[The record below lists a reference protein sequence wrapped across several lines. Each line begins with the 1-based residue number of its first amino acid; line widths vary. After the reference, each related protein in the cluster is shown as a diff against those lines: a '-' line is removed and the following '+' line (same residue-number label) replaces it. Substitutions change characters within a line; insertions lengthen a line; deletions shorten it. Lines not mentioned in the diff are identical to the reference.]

1 MKTIILTT
9 SFIIFACL
17 FYVLSKVFDINFNK
31 TNDGEKRLK
40 WCIISN
46 ALKSLGNMFCVIAA
60 LAIWPGTH
68 SADKV
73 SVIGQSD
80 TSITT
85 TNTVFIDSLFHENA
99 DSLRQVKKTETDK
112 SKVVSETK
120 ASDDATGTKPFITHV
135 TLTCYNPE
143 ESQCDGDPL
152 VTASTA
158 KIDLNKLKRGE
169 LNWCAVSPDLKC
181 YLPFGSMVEIEGYG
195 VYEVKDVMA
204 ERIKHGIDILQ
215 DSGKPIFKEE
225 KVKVTKIS

>member
-1 MKTIILTT
+1 MKTIILATF
-9 SFIIFACL
+9 FIIFACL

-46 ALKSLGNMFCVIAA
+46 ALKSFGNMLCVTAA
-60 LAIWPGTH
+60 LAIWSGTH
-68 SADKV
+68 STDKV

-80 TSITT
+80 TPITT
-85 TNTVFIDSLFHENA
+85 TDTVFIDSLFHEKA
-99 DSLRQVKKTETDK
+99 DSLRQVKKSETDK
-112 SKVVSETK
+112 PKIVAETK
-120 ASDDATGTKPFITHV
+120 ESNESTDVKPFITHV

-181 YLPFGSMVEIEGYG
+181 YLPFGSMIEIEGYG
-195 VYEVKDVMA
+195 IYEVKDVMA

-215 DSGKPIFKEE
+215 DSGKPIFKE
-225 KVKVTKIS
+225 KGVKVTKIS

>member
-1 MKTIILTT
+1 MIFYVIFLV
-9 SFIIFACL
+9 IFA
-17 FYVLSKVFDINFNK
+17 
-31 TNDGEKRLK
+31 
-40 WCIISN
+40 
-46 ALKSLGNMFCVIAA
+46 AA
-60 LAIWPGTH
+60 LYALSDALYAVSKNKNNFWLFFSH
-68 SADKV
+68 KV
-73 SVIGQSD
+73 LKVIGHIACVCAAMQFFNVGCRCICNNNLTNIKSIPTD
-80 TSITT
+80 TIM
-85 TNTVFIDSLFHENA
+85 VDSLFHEKA
-99 DSLRQVKKTETDK
+99 DSLRMVKKTETDK
-112 SKVVSETK
+112 PKIVAETK
-120 ASDDATGTKPFITHV
+120 ENKESTDVKPFITHV

-143 ESQCDGDPL
+143 KSQCDGDPL

-215 DSGKPIFKEE
+215 DSGKPIFREE